1 MTYPKMCNLTPS
13 EYQDAIL
20 KISSQYPIWGTDKAL
35 PTYSLGL
42 GEEAGEVLGL
52 LKRHFRG
59 DESGES
65 GDEFKV
71 KLTRE
76 LGDVAAYLVL
86 VGHCFGIDFED
97 VLVANID
104 KLKDR
109 VTRNS
114 HLGTGDDR

>member
-1 MTYPKMCNLTPS
+1 MTYPKICNLTPE

-20 KISSQYPIWGTDKAL
+20 QISKGYPIWGSDKAL

-59 DESGES
+59 DESKTGP
-65 GDEFKV
+65 EFKI

-76 LGDVAAYLVL
+76 LGDVVAYCVL
-86 VGHCFGIDFED
+86 VAYCFGIDFED
-97 VLVANID
+97 VLLANLE

-109 VTRNS
+109 LARNS

>member
-1 MTYPKMCNLTPS
+1 MTYPKICKLTPE

-20 KISSQYPIWGTDKAL
+20 QISMQYPIFNTDKAL

-59 DESGES
+59 DQSAS
-65 GDEFKV
+65 DPEFKV
-71 KLTRE
+71 KLARE

-86 VGHCFGIDFED
+86 VAHCFGIDFED
-97 VLVANID
+97 VLVANVE

-109 VTRNS
+109 LARNS

>member
-1 MTYPKMCNLTPS
+1 MTYPKMCRLTPE

-20 KISSQYPIWGTDKAL
+20 QISKHYPIFNTDKAL

-42 GEEAGEVLGL
+42 GEEAGEVMGL

-59 DESGES
+59 DESG
-65 GDEFKV
+65 DEFKA

-86 VGHCFGIDFED
+86 VGQSFGIDFED
-97 VLVANID
+97 VLVANIE

-109 VTRNS
+109 LARNT

>member
-1 MTYPKMCNLTPS
+1 MCNLTPS

-20 KISSQYPIWGTDKAL
+20 EISKHYPIWGSDKAL

-59 DESGES
+59 DESGQ
-65 GDEFKV
+65 EFKN

-76 LGDVAAYLVL
+76 LGDVTAYLVL
-86 VGHCFGIDFED
+86 IAYSFGIDFED
-97 VLVANID
+97 VLATNID

-109 VTRNS
+109 LARNS
-114 HLGTGDDR
+114 HIGTGDDR

>member
-1 MTYPKMCNLTPS
+1 MTYPKMCKITPE

-20 KISSQYPIWGTDKAL
+20 EISSHYPIWGTDKAL

-59 DESGES
+59 DESG
-65 GDEFKV
+65 DEFKV

-76 LGDVAAYLVL
+76 LGDLAAYLVL
-86 VGHCFGIDFED
+86 VAHCFGVDFED

-109 VTRNS
+109 LTRNS
-114 HLGTGDDR
+114 HIGTGDDR

>member
-1 MTYPKMCNLTPS
+1 L
-13 EYQDAIL
+13 Q
-20 KISSQYPIWGTDKAL
+20 ISKHYPIWGTDKAL

-42 GEEAGEVLGL
+42 GEEAGEVMGL

-59 DESGES
+59 DESTHGP
-65 GDEFKV
+65 EFKV

-86 VGHCFGIDFED
+86 VGCCFDIDFED
-97 VLVANID
+97 VLVENLE
-104 KLKDR
+104 KLRDR
-109 VTRNS
+109 LARNS

>member
-1 MTYPKMCNLTPS
+1 MTYPKMCKLTPE

-20 KISSQYPIWGTDKAL
+20 EISKHYPIFNTDKAL

-59 DESGES
+59 DESG
-65 GDEFKV
+65 DEFKS
-71 KLTRE
+71 KLTKE

-86 VGHCFGIDFED
+86 VAHCFGIDFED

-109 VTRNS
+109 LARNS
-114 HLGTGDDR
+114 HIGTGDDR

>member
-1 MTYPKMCNLTPS
+1 MTYPKMCKITPE

-20 KISSQYPIWGTDKAL
+20 EISKQYPIWGSDKAL

-59 DESGES
+59 DESVTGP
-65 GDEFKV
+65 EFKV

-76 LGDVAAYLVL
+76 LGDVTAYLVL

-97 VLVANID
+97 VLTANID

-109 VTRNS
+109 LARNS
-114 HLGTGDDR
+114 HIGAGDDR

>member
-1 MTYPKMCNLTPS
+1 MTYPKMAKLTPE

-20 KISSQYPIWGTDKAL
+20 QISKHYPIWGTDKAL

-59 DESGES
+59 DETGE
-65 GDEFKV
+65 EFKA

-76 LGDVAAYLVL
+76 LGDVTAYLVL
-86 VGHCFGIDFED
+86 IAHCFGIDFED

-109 VTRNS
+109 LARNT

>member
-1 MTYPKMCNLTPS
+1 MTYPKMCKITPE

-20 KISSQYPIWGTDKAL
+20 EISKHYPIFNTDKAL

-59 DESGES
+59 DESTNGT
-65 GDEFKV
+65 DFKV

-76 LGDVAAYLVL
+76 LGDVTAYLVL
-86 VGHCFGIDFED
+86 VAHCFGIDFED
-97 VLVANID
+97 VLVANIE

-109 VTRNS
+109 LTRNS
-114 HLGTGDDR
+114 QLGTGDDR

>member
-1 MTYPKMCNLTPS
+1 MTYPKMCKVTPS

-20 KISSQYPIWGTDKAL
+20 EISKQYPIWGSDKAL

-59 DESGES
+59 DAIGP
-65 GDEFKV
+65 DFKD
-71 KLTRE
+71 KLTKE

-86 VGHCFGIDFED
+86 VAYSFGIDFED
-97 VLVANID
+97 VLVANLE
-104 KLKDR
+104 KLNDR
-109 VTRNS
+109 LTRNS